1 MINDIEIVK
10 VISACLRK
18 YRPAYVIFDPVMVST
33 SGHKLIEDDAIA
45 ALTDDLMPLTSL
57 ITPNLREAEVLT
69 DHPINNVEEMK
80 SAALELLKFGCK
92 AVLLKGGHLEGGLM
106 CDVLQIAGE
115 STPHLFTSTKIESPN
130 THGTGCT
137 LSSAIATF
145 LALGYVMPQAVE
157 RAKRYVTHG
166 IEAGKDIRIGE
177 GHGPLNHFYHPVP
190 MNIKEE

>member
-1 MINDIEIVK
+1 MLSSSEIMYHVASK
-10 VISACLRK
+10 LRQ
-18 YRPAYVIFDPVMVST
+18 YQARHIVLDPVMVST